1 MKLVEVDG
9 WNHVGATVCP
19 GSHMEE
25 QGEKSDSVP
34 TNTTIRCL
42 DFFLLSFFTCYGCKL
57 YPKRPTQ
64 EPSSSIIT
72 WT

>member
-9 WNHVGATVCP
+9 WNHVGATVCL

-42 DFFLLSFFTCYGCKL
+42 VFFFFLYVLWL
-57 YPKRPTQ
+57 
-64 EPSSSIIT
+64 
-72 WT
+72 